1 VYHEGDEDL
10 AEQLVPDIAR
20 ALAEG
25 DAVLVCSPRG
35 IWDSI
40 SASLGQASAEI
51 EYVPDAIRYAHPN
64 VAMRILNDFVRDR
77 TRNGARAAWSIGA
90 IPFNGDGVRNAAWVR
105 YEQAV
110 NEVLQHLPLR
120 AICTYDVR
128 TTPPELLDE
137 ARCVH
142 SNVDGSTA
150 FVRHADGRHA
160 ASPIAL
166 PSDEPLLQL
175 HVHSSRSARHT
186 VAEAYR
192 ELIDDDALG
201 DLTLIVSEIVSNALD
216 HGAPPVTLSAWFDT
230 ADASSVIDVSDHGM
244 GIDDPFV
251 DLRPPEQRPGGAGMW
266 IVGQLSERLTSQR
279 IDGVHHVTA
288 AVPHRAQP
296 TG

>member
-1 VYHEGDEDL
+1 MTAQMTSSARRDRHPDFEHVAVYHEGDDDL
-10 AEQLVPDIAR
+10 AEQLVPDIAH
-20 ALAEG
+20 ALADG
-25 DAVLVCSPRG
+25 DAVLVCSPPSVWHR
-35 IWDSI
+35 I
-40 SASLGQASAEI
+40 SARLGRASGDIA
-51 EYVPDAIRYAHPN
+51 YVPDAVRYAHPN

-90 IPFNGDGVRNAAWVR
+90 IPFNGDGVRNAEWVR

-128 TTPPELLDE
+128 ATPPELLAE

-142 SNVDGSTA
+142 SNLDGATA
-150 FVRHADGRHA
+150 SARDADGHHA

-175 HVHSSRSARHT
+175 QVHSSRSARHT

-216 HGAPPVTLSAWFDT
+216 HGAPPVMLSAC
-230 ADASSVIDVSDHGM
+230 
-244 GIDDPFV
+244 
-251 DLRPPEQRPGGAGMW
+251 L
-266 IVGQLSERLTSQR
+266 LYTSPSPR
-279 IDGVHHVTA
+279 D
-288 AVPHRAQP
+288 
-296 TG
+296 